1 MASSREKPDNSP
13 VKTKDNPERQSIEA
27 GVGGVL
33 ICVGVGSGYLGGLHD
48 HRRVGDGFIN
58 DGVSVTWLM
67 SFFFFFFFK
76 NDIAQT
82 YTNTG
87 GEARRTYAQSR
98 GLAVCM
104 GFSSTGTD
112 TLPIPEKFSTT
123 LTTYR

>member
-58 DGVSVTWLM
+58 DGVSVTWRRLDLNL
-67 SFFFFFFFK
+67 FRVQLQ
-76 NDIAQT
+76 DI
-82 YTNTG
+82 
-87 GEARRTYAQSR
+87 
-98 GLAVCM
+98 GLAFDV
-104 GFSSTGTD
+104 TAA
-112 TLPIPEKFSTT
+112 
-123 LTTYR
+123 